1 MQIGASLI
9 IEMYR
14 SLQRTRVL
22 EDQIYYLYHS
32 QNPEKPLII
41 GKGYLSTGQEAISVG
56 SAFSLQQEDWV
67 APSHRDMALHL
78 VRGVSPKEIFAQ
90 YFNRESGMTHGRD
103 SNIHFSYEK
112 KNILGFVSH
121 MGANLPVANGLAWA
135 ARYKNEKTIV
145 MALFGDGASSQGC
158 VHEAMN
164 YAAVFKLPVV
174 FVLNNNGWAI
184 STPVREQTALEN
196 LADRAKAYGFE
207 GKVCDGNDVVAVYE
221 TVKPAVD
228 KAREGGGPT
237 LIECKS
243 FRAAG
248 HGSHDPANYIPQEEK
263 DFWKKKDPILVMRK
277 RLEEMKLWDE
287 KKEKILQEELKK
299 EMNEAISW
307 AASQPLPK
315 AEDLLKGVYTS

>member
-1 MQIGASLI
+1 MLEASLML
-9 IEMYR
+9 EMYQ
-14 SLQRTRVL
+14 SLHRTRAL

-32 QNPEKPLII
+32 QNPQNPLII

-56 SAFSLQQEDWV
+56 AAYALEKEDWV
-67 APSHRDMALHL
+67 APSHRDMGLHL

-90 YFNRESGMTHGRD
+90 YFNRATGMTRGRD
-103 SNIHFSYEK
+103 SNVHFSYEK

-135 ARYKNEKTIV
+135 ARYQNERTIA

-184 STPVREQTALEN
+184 STPTREQTILKD
-196 LADRAKAYGFE
+196 LAERAKAYGFE

-221 TVKPAVD
+221 AVKPAVD

-248 HGSHDPANYIPQEEK
+248 HGSHDPANYIPQAEK
-263 DFWKKKDPILVMRK
+263 DSWAKRDPLLVMRQ

-287 KKEKILQEELKK
+287 AKEKALQEALKK
-299 EMNEAISW
+299 EMNEATAW
-307 AASQPLPK
+307 AASQPLPQ
-315 AEDLLKGVYTS
+315 AEDLLKGVYSEC

>member
-1 MQIGASLI
+1 M

-22 EDQIYYLYHS
+22 EEQIYYLYHS

-56 SAFSLQQEDWV
+56 CTYALEEKDWV

-78 VRGVSPKEIFAQ
+78 IRGISPKEIFAQ
-90 YFNRESGMTHGRD
+90 YFNRASGMTRGRD

-112 KNILGFVSH
+112 KNIIGFVSH

-135 ARYKNEKTIV
+135 ARYKNEKSIV
-145 MALFGDGASSQGC
+145 MTLFGDGASSQGC

-164 YAAVFKLPVV
+164 YAAVFKLPIV

-184 STPVREQTALEN
+184 STPLREQTILQN
-196 LADRAKAYGFE
+196 LAERAKAYGFE
-207 GKVCDGNDVVAVYE
+207 GFVCDGNDAIAVYE

-248 HGSHDPANYIPQEEK
+248 HGTHDPSNYIPQKEK
-263 DFWKKKDPILVMRK
+263 DEWKKRDPLLVMRK
-277 RLEEMKLWDE
+277 HLEERKLWDE
-287 KKEKILQEELKK
+287 GKEKILIEELKK
-299 EMNEAISW
+299 EMNEATSW
-307 AASQPLPK
+307 AASQALPK
-315 AEDLLKGVYTS
+315 AEDLLDGVYSES

>member
-1 MQIGASLI
+1 MLASLM

-22 EDQIYYLYHS
+22 EEQIYYLYHS

-56 SAFSLQQEDWV
+56 CTYALEEKDWV

-78 VRGVSPKEIFAQ
+78 IRGISPKEIFAQ
-90 YFNRESGMTHGRD
+90 YFNRASGMTRGRD

-112 KNILGFVSH
+112 KNIIGFVSH

-135 ARYKNEKTIV
+135 ARYKNEKSIV
-145 MALFGDGASSQGC
+145 MTLFGDGASSQGC

-164 YAAVFKLPVV
+164 YAAVFKLPIV

-184 STPVREQTALEN
+184 STPLREQTILQN
-196 LADRAKAYGFE
+196 LAERAKAYGFE
-207 GKVCDGNDVVAVYE
+207 GFVCDGNDAIAVYE

-248 HGSHDPANYIPQEEK
+248 HGTHDPSNYIPQKEK
-263 DFWKKKDPILVMRK
+263 DEWKKRDPLLVMRK
-277 RLEEMKLWDE
+277 HLEERKLWDE
-287 KKEKILQEELKK
+287 GKEKILIEELKK
-299 EMNEAISW
+299 EMNEATSW
-307 AASQPLPK
+307 AASQALPK
-315 AEDLLKGVYTS
+315 AEDLLDGVYSES